1 MVREGA
7 WASIIRQR
15 RAPAAAPLSA
25 LFIAVASHPLK
36 LASLTPAQ
44 LLRASIGVAVITIVL
59 KGAAGYVTNSM
70 GLISDAMES
79 FVNLAS
85 ATFALAMVTVAAR
98 PADADHPYGHHKA
111 EYFSSGFEGIL
122 IIGAATAILWFAVL
136 RLLSP
141 QPLEQLGWGLGLS
154 ILSSAFNGALAFVML
169 RAARTH
175 RSIALESDARHLITD
190 VWTSAGVVI
199 GIVAVGLTG
208 WFWLDP
214 LLAIG
219 VALNIAREG
228 VKLVW
233 RSSQGLMDE
242 ALEPESLAQL
252 NATLERFAAE
262 VPEGAQ
268 LRFDDIVT
276 RRAGQRRFA
285 DLHMH
290 VPGGWSLQ
298 RAAGLR
304 DGLEQAL
311 MDALP
316 GLRVTIQLLPLGMEA
331 RATPKGE
338 AE

>member
-1 MVREGA
+1 MNL
-7 WASIIRQR
+7 
-15 RAPAAAPLSA
+15 AALSPKQ
-25 LFIAVASHPLK
+25 LLRVSIAVAL
-36 LASLTPAQ
+36 
-44 LLRASIGVAVITIVL
+44 ITIVL

-98 PADADHPYGHHKA
+98 PADEDHPYGHHKA

-122 IIGAATAILWFAVL
+122 IIGAAIAILWVAVA

-141 QPLEQLGWGLGLS
+141 QPLEQLGWGLALS
-154 ILSSAFNGALAFVML
+154 VLSSAFNGALAFVL
-169 RAARTH
+169 FRAARAH
-175 RSIALESDARHLITD
+175 RSIALEADARHLVTD

-208 WFWLDP
+208 WLWLDP
-214 LLAIG
+214 VLAIG
-219 VALNIAREG
+219 VALNIVREG

-242 ALEPESLAQL
+242 ALDPESLAML
-252 NATLERFAAE
+252 DATLERFARS

-290 VPGGWSLQ
+290 VPGTWSLE
-298 RAAGLR
+298 RAAALR
-304 DGLEQAL
+304 DALEQAL
-311 MDALP
+311 MDAVP

-331 RATPKGE
+331 RATQKEPT
-338 AE
+338 A

>member
-1 MVREGA
+1 
-7 WASIIRQR
+7 
-15 RAPAAAPLSA
+15 
-25 LFIAVASHPLK
+25 
-36 LASLTPAQ
+36 
-44 LLRASIGVAVITIVL
+44 LRASIGVAVVTIVL

-98 PADADHPYGHHKA
+98 PADVEHPYGHHKA

-122 IIGAATAILWFAVL
+122 IIGAAIAIIWVAVL

-154 ILSSAFNGALAFVML
+154 ILSSVFNGALAFVMF

-208 WFWLDP
+208 WLWLDP

-219 VALNIAREG
+219 VALNIVREG

-290 VPGGWSLQ
+290 VPGSWSLQ